1 MVGGR
6 TPTIESSK
14 ELSRRTRH
22 EWSSMTF
29 LYRELFSFQS
39 FCWQVPLVFNFHLK
53 GLIALVYLFSS
64 LPAALRHSIVDTSFS
79 TACLLSLQLFLPAA
93 SPPELFAHLAVHPFS
108 CFHSISIPAEPHAM
122 FAHLAVHLFVR
133 TCFPPAAFFLAESI
147 VHLILRV
154 VADRR
159 SHRIYASRLEQTL
172 QFLSLLQC

>member
-6 TPTIESSK
+6 TPAIEPSK
-14 ELSRRTRH
+14 KLPRRTRH

-29 LYRELFSFQS
+29 FVQGIIFFSKFLLASTIGLQFSFERVDCTCVS
-39 FCWQVPLVFNFHLK
+39 FIFPSSCFTS
-53 GLIALVYLFSS
+53 LIVN
-64 LPAALRHSIVDTSFS
+64 ISFS

-93 SPPELFAHLAVHPFS
+93 TPPELFAHLAVHPFS
-108 CFHSISIPAEPHAM
+108 CFHSISTRAEPHEM

-133 TCFPPAAFFLAESI
+133 TCFPPAAFFLVESI
-147 VHLILRV
+147 VHLILQV

-159 SHRIYASRLEQTL
+159 PHCIYASRLEQTL